1 MSDDGFSLLE
11 QTKSL
16 GVELLDVVLG
26 GLALEVL
33 FENIDDVVGLDA
45 LLSLVGE
52 LLHGLRILGLLDL
65 SLDLLLNDV
74 LVREVDAGGPAALR
88 VRLLL
93 GFNIDPLGVDLR

>member
-33 FENIDDVVGLDA
+33 FEDVDDVVGLDA

-65 SLDLLLNDV
+65 SLDLLLDDV

-88 VRLLL
+88 VRLHL
-93 GFNIDPLGVDLR
+93 VVH